1 MWEAFC
7 ALNPYALNFKR
18 CEIQKWLVDR
28 QIKCM
33 HIDPDTGEQTN
44 QLDVMVHRCK
54 RYCER
59 LMRANGLND
68 GIRNNYEGK
77 LLAVCQKYD
86 FKINSLRASQHFHQQ
101 NLQSKKC
108 TLTILS

>member
-1 MWEAFC
+1 
-7 ALNPYALNFKR
+7 
-18 CEIQKWLVDR
+18 
-28 QIKCM
+28 
-33 HIDPDTGEQTN
+33 
-44 QLDVMVHRCK
+44 
-54 RYCER
+54 

-86 FKINSLRASQHFHQQ
+86 FKINSLRASQHLHQQ